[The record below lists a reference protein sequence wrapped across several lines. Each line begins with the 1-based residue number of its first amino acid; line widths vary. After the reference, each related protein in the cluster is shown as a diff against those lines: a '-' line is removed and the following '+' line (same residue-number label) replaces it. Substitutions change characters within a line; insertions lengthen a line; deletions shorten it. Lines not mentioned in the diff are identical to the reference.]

1 MGSMLMVLHKF
12 ARRIYFLITYTILV
26 AISYRHFFFSLW
38 YLNHNFGKVKQII
51 HFANLD
57 KIIITCLYQLWF
69 ILESYLIFKKIF
81 STITGIPFY
90 QIRLS
95 YSLPSSNKLKFKF
108 FTLMFKTQY
117 LALIQCC
124 PFILYDAQPVVLCFS
139 TINYLKFS
147 GLPISSVISLI
158 LFSWPTITSP
168 LNLSLKLQ
176 ICLSRKCFLKE
187 NLVALSHSQ
196 HFVHISF
203 ILSIVAIFV
212 PKSKFSLISRHLFTA
227 QHIFYT

>member
-1 MGSMLMVLHKF
+1 MKIFYNLFLLTDGKHANGSSQVCKKNLLF
-12 ARRIYFLITYTILV
+12 GYIYYFGSNFL
-26 AISYRHFFFSLW
+26 SSFFFSLW

-117 LALIQCC
+117 FGSNPMLLFYSLWCSTSHDL
-124 PFILYDAQPVVLCFS
+124 FLC
-139 TINYLKFS
+139 NR
-147 GLPISSVISLI
+147 
-158 LFSWPTITSP
+158 LFEVF
-168 LNLSLKLQ
+168 
-176 ICLSRKCFLKE
+176 R
-187 NLVALSHSQ
+187 
-196 HFVHISF
+196 
-203 ILSIVAIFV
+203 
-212 PKSKFSLISRHLFTA
+212 FT
-227 QHIFYT
+227 HIFCHFTHTFLLAYNNFPP